1 MDTVTVGLVQVNIG
15 WDYERREA
23 GEPAVQPSERYAST
37 YILPYSVAL
46 LQAYAQRRAPR
57 PERYRFLT
65 PIHRRLPLEAA
76 VRHLLPADV
85 VAFSAYVWNERLSL
99 AVARRI
105 KELRP
110 ETLVVFGG
118 PQVPDAAEG
127 FLRENGQVDIVAH
140 GEGEA
145 VFLDV
150 LERVPARDWSGLAGV
165 SYLEGGIFRAQPRRA
180 RIKDLSELPSPFL
193 DGTWSGRPTAGAR
206 SHARSATGAR
216 R

>member
-1 MDTVTVGLVQVNIG
+1 
-15 WDYERREA
+15 
-23 GEPAVQPSERYAST
+23 
-37 YILPYSVAL
+37 
-46 LQAYAQRRAPR
+46 
-57 PERYRFLT
+57 
-65 PIHRRLPLEAA
+65 
-76 VRHLLPADV
+76 
-85 VAFSAYVWNERLSL
+85 RLSL

-193 DGTWSGRPTAGAR
+193 DGPFDALL
-206 SHARSATGAR
+206 SATPPTRWYVGWEPNRWFLVAFNFSAWG
-216 R
+216 